1 MKKKN
6 FLLLIRIVI
15 LFIIPLNFIN
25 NANSK
30 EKTDATLLPYQL
42 NLDPDIIH
50 SSLRRTAVDIEK
62 GDVWVWGQRNYG
74 LQGNGKYGVN
84 SKKPPAKVEFFS
96 KNQLVIISLV
106 AGERNIVALDNKGQV
121 WGWGQDNRYQA
132 SAGNQNCKSLPGN
145 KVKSYISTPC
155 QIQIPEKV
163 IQLSNTRDSVYALT
177 GTGDVYSWGRN
188 TYGQIGNGTK
198 GVRSELYKIPSSS
211 FGNER
216 IRLIG
221 GAYRSGYAIT
231 ESGKI
236 YAWGHESMYAF
247 GRKTRTSYIKTPEK
261 VNIVQENGTIIDG
274 RNVKFIGGGYQTTFL
289 LKTDGSVWGLGRK
302 SRLGQGVN
310 PNNEGDTSEEE
321 CLAKNDG
328 DTTADDND
336 DNDREHGDDELDVVE
351 ECASESE
358 MEDLESS
365 SRTKTAEAVHI
376 KFGNNEKVKTL
387 YTRYTGSFAVTQD
400 NNIYTWG
407 YNGTKKG
414 YYIYG
419 LYPVKRDHINGEL
432 SKVIGG
438 KQNIIYWNKNGEG
451 YGVGYSRLRKFAMS
465 GDKLSVDWPG
475 IRLDMVTNE
484 MKKEYGED
492 FIPGQTNS
500 FY

>member
-6 FLLLIRIVI
+6 FLLLIRLVI
-15 LFIIPLNFIN
+15 LFIISLNFIN

-30 EKTDATLLPYQL
+30 EKTDAKLLPYRL
-42 NLDPDIIH
+42 NLDPDIY
-50 SSLRRTAVDIEK
+50 SSLRRTAVDIEN

-74 LQGNGKYGVN
+74 LQGNGKYGVK
-84 SKKPPAKVEFFS
+84 SSKPPAKVEFFS

-106 AGERNIVALDNKGQV
+106 AGERNIVALDHKGQV

-132 SAGNQNCKSLPGN
+132 SAGNVNCNSLPGN

-155 QIQIPEKV
+155 QIKIRQKV
-163 IQLSNTRDSVYALT
+163 IQLSNTIDSVYALT
-177 GTGDVYSWGRN
+177 STGDVYSWGRN
-188 TYGQIGNGTK
+188 TYGEIGNGTEE
-198 GVRSELYKIPSSS
+198 VRSQLYKIPRSR

-236 YAWGHESMYAF
+236 YAWGHDSMYAF
-247 GRKTRTSYIKTPEK
+247 GRKTKTSSIKTPEK
-261 VNIVQENGTIIDG
+261 LNIVQSGTVIDG
-274 RNVKFIGGGYQTTFL
+274 RDVKFIGGGYQTTFL

-321 CLAKNDG
+321 CLAKND
-328 DTTADDND
+328 DSTKEDDD
-336 DNDREHGDDELDVVE
+336 DNDRDHGDNELGVVE

-358 MEDLESS
+358 MVDLESS
-365 SRTKTAEAVHI
+365 NKTKTAEAVQI
-376 KFGNNEKVKTL
+376 KFENNEKVETL

-407 YNGTKKG
+407 YNGTKKKG

-419 LYPVKRDHINGEL
+419 LYPIKRDHINGEL

-438 KQNIIYWNKNGEG
+438 KQSIIYWNKNGEG
-451 YGVGYSRLRKFAMS
+451 YGVGYSRLRKFTIS
-465 GDKLSVDWPG
+465 GDQTTVDWPG
-475 IRLDMVTNE
+475 IRLDMVTSE

-492 FIPGQTNS
+492 FIPVTN
-500 FY
+500 